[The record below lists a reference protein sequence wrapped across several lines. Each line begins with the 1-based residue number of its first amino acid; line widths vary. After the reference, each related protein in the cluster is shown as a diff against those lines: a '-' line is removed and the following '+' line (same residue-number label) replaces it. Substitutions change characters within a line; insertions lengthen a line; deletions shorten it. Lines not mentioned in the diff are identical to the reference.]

1 MREGF
6 ILHTVSRK
14 GRPKTAF
21 EQRPEGS
28 ERVPYGYWGKFIP
41 AADSKSQ
48 VPEREASSASSV
60 WSSEPGEQRGERM
73 VIGVRGQETPS
84 GAL

>member
-1 MREGF
+1 MSNDKCCGEKHSWERRWGVTVQGGF
-6 ILHTVSRK
+6 ISHGASRR
-14 GRPKTAF
+14 GRPKVAF

-28 ERVPYGYWGKFIP
+28 ERIPDGSWGKFIP

-60 WSSEPGEQRGERM
+60 
-73 VIGVRGQETPS
+73 
-84 GAL
+84 